1 LKLGTKVELDA
12 KMTLEK
18 VPINGEHIHVQVF
31 RFKYFDKSLLAE
43 PCYNRQCWKGASK
56 NLGQRMPSPK
66 RWPASTSNKHIL
78 DVPHVDD
85 PKTTKRITKDNKLVP
100 SSDQDTSITIGSI

>member
-1 LKLGTKVELDA
+1 MSKCVGSNLSTKGCWQNLVTIDNVG
-12 KMTLEK
+12 K
-18 VPINGEHIHVQVF
+18 VHQKIW
-31 RFKYFDKSLLAE
+31 DKG
-43 PCYNRQCWKGASK
+43 CQYWG
-56 NLGQRMPSPK
+56 PSPK
-66 RWPASTSNKHIL
+66 RWPTSTSNKHIL